1 MSFIENFLDQQFYF
15 LTSPLGVIAFILC
28 YIFWVSVLLPGS
40 WFSMLGGF
48 IYGSFMGTIYVF
60 IGATLG
66 ALLTF
71 MSGRILLRNW
81 IQGRLNSFPKLQS
94 IEKSIA
100 NEGLRLVILS
110 RLSPIFPFG
119 LLNLAYGLS
128 EVKIKD
134 FLIGL
139 IAILPGTF
147 VYCSLG
153 SLAIEV
159 SKFQQV
165 IDNREDLG
173 SFVFSLVGIIAT
185 IIIAILVLRLV
196 RESLSKDE
204 Y

>member
-1 MSFIENFLDQQFYF
+1 MSYIENLLDKQIYF
-15 LTSPLGVIAFILC
+15 LNSPLGVIAFILC
-28 YIFWVSVLLPGS
+28 YTLWVSVLLPGS
-40 WFSMLGGF
+40 WLSMLGGF
-48 IYGSFMGTIYVF
+48 IYGSLMGTIYVF

-66 ALLTF
+66 ALITF
-71 MSGRILLRNW
+71 LSGRILLKNW
-81 IQGRLNSFPKLQS
+81 IQSRLNSFPKLQS

-100 NEGLRLVILS
+100 NEGLKLIILS

-119 LLNLAYGLS
+119 LLNLGYGLS
-128 EVKIKD
+128 EVKFKD
-134 FLIGL
+134 FFIGI

-165 IDNREDLG
+165 IDKREDLG
-173 SFVFSLVGIIAT
+173 SFIFTLTGIIST
-185 IIIAILVLRLV
+185 ILIAILVLRLI
-196 RESLSKDE
+196 RKSLSE

>member
-28 YIFWVSVLLPGS
+28 YICWVSVLLPGS
-40 WFSMLGGF
+40 WLSMLGGF

-71 MSGRILLRNW
+71 MSGRSLLRNW
-81 IQGRLNSFPKLQS
+81 IQSRLNSFPKLQS

-100 NEGLRLVILS
+100 DEGLRLVILS
-110 RLSPIFPFG
+110 RLSPVFPFG

-128 EVKIKD
+128 EVTIKD

-165 IDNREDLG
+165 IDHREDLG
-173 SFVFSLVGIIAT
+173 SFILSLVGIIAT
-185 IIIAILVLRLV
+185 IIIVIVVLRLV

>member
-1 MSFIENFLDQQFYF
+1 
-15 LTSPLGVIAFILC
+15 
-28 YIFWVSVLLPGS
+28 
-40 WFSMLGGF
+40 MLGGF

-94 IEKSIA
+94 IEKSIT